1 MIPLRIVKVRNLPCV
16 FEAGGGRTRTGFA
29 RVVAGFDGS
38 PKRPA
43 LVIHR
48 VCGEQ
53 AAVPVDRGDYIV
65 TVYRRDDQVVG
76 LVHRMFKKPDVSWLD
91 EGSVVFPNHETLA
104 LLYVGA
110 LEDYEGYARA
120 AFEAAVEKSY
130 CLHCA
135 EPHFVAPKESEVPR
149 NMVPGLFTQEQ
160 LDTLL
165 KVDKEDEEEKLDVTS
180 IDNERT

>member
-1 MIPLRIVKVRNLPCV
+1 MIPLRIVKVRNTACV

-48 VCGEQ
+48 ICGEQ

-65 TVYRRDDQVVG
+65 TVYRRDDQVIG
-76 LVHRMFKKPDVSWLD
+76 LVHRMFRKPDVSWVD
-91 EGSVVFPNHETLA
+91 EGSIVFPNHETLA
-104 LLYVGA
+104 LLYVGHPK
-110 LEDYEGYARA
+110 DYEGYAKA
-120 AFEAAVEKSY
+120 AFDAAVQKSY

-160 LDTLL
+160 LDVLL
-165 KVDKEDEEEKLDVTS
+165 HVDESSTEEKFDATS
-180 IDNERT
+180 IKRT